1 MFNKNKKL
9 QSDLKKVQ
17 EQYQENIKKA
27 MPLTRSALMQMVVNL
42 LWAGFNMYMF
52 LENRNEEKS
61 SFFNFW
67 VMFFL
72 LLMNIPLFIYK
83 ENERESKNRFVAIY
97 FFCALLVF
105 TLFPFFISYNLA
117 MAFTLASWLPNY
129 IYSYSIKDKKVIDN
143 LKGNTVSFIF
153 FWVALLVIT
162 IIISISGHSFGIE
175 SFPKGYN
182 YGYLINVVY
191 NLFFIL
197 SVYYSNRYRSISGE

>member
-9 QSDLKKVQ
+9 ESDLKKVR
-17 EQYQENIKKA
+17 EQYQENKKKA
-27 MPLTRSALMQMVVNL
+27 MPLTKSALMQMVVNL

-83 ENERESKNRFVAIY
+83 EDERESKNRFVAIY

-129 IYSYSIKDKKVIDN
+129 IYSYSIKDKKVIDS

-162 IIISISGHSFGIE
+162 IIISISGHTFGIE

-197 SVYYSNRYRSISGE
+197 SVYYSNRYRSISVE

>member
-1 MFNKNKKL
+1 MFNKNNKL
-9 QSDLKKVQ
+9 QSNLKKVH
-17 EQYQENIKKA
+17 EQYQENKKKA
-27 MPLTRSALMQMVVNL
+27 MPLTKSALMQMVVNL

-52 LENRNEEKS
+52 LENKNPEKS

-83 ENERESKNRFVAIY
+83 ENERENKNRFVAIY

-129 IYSYSIKDKKVIDN
+129 IYSYSIKDKKVIDS

-153 FWVALLVIT
+153 FWVALLVISVM
-162 IIISISGHSFGIE
+162 ISISGHSFGTE
-175 SFPKGYN
+175 LLPKKYN
-182 YGYLINVVY
+182 YGYLINVLY

-197 SVYYSNRYRSISGE
+197 SVYNSNRYRNISV